1 MSVKILWNLLKSK
14 NLRKN
19 KSLCGRIMF
28 TVILMS
34 FSKGFPRFADK
45 RVVSRG
51 IACLLKLGSRA
62 ELGN

>member
-1 MSVKILWNLLKSK
+1 
-14 NLRKN
+14 
-19 KSLCGRIMF
+19 MF